1 MSERDALRRLLSER
15 DLSGAE
21 ARLRERLQAAAPVTP
36 LLKELPK
43 PTFSATHRVRARLT
57 KPAPSRAWIGGLA
70 LAAAALLAL
79 GTTQLPQEP
88 APLSEALA
96 SAGQAEITP
105 ELSAS
110 WQGSGRISGTEQA
123 PIVDWDKGSL
133 HLELTPDQGI
143 DLHVRTREAS
153 VAVLGTVF
161 DVERDVLGTT
171 VSVTRGMVKVDCT
184 QGSDPIL
191 SAGEQHTCL
200 PVSAAGSAS
209 RLQTLVDQDPG
220 ARRAEIARAIA
231 LDDARG
237 DVLSELLA
245 LRLELN
251 AQDQDWQAVER
262 DAMAYLEIGG
272 PREVEIRTLAAQLQQ
287 RSGDCEAARSL
298 LSAVDK
304 LSDREQA
311 VLSACE

>member
-15 DLSGAE
+15 DLAGAE
-21 ARLRERLQAAAPVTP
+21 SRLRERLQAGAPVTP

-43 PTFSATHRVRARLT
+43 PDYSATHRVKARLR

-70 LAAAALLAL
+70 LAAGALLAL
-79 GTTQLPQEP
+79 GTTQLPQAP

-105 ELSAS
+105 DLSAT

-133 HLELTPDQGI
+133 HLELTPDQGV
-143 DLHVRTREAS
+143 DLQVRTREAR

-171 VSVTRGMVKVDCT
+171 VSVTRGKVQVDCT

-191 SAGEQHTCL
+191 SAGEEHTCL
-200 PVSAAGSAS
+200 PVSAAASAS
-209 RLQTLVDQDPG
+209 RLQALQDQEPQ

-231 LDDARG
+231 LKDARG

-251 AQDQDWQAVER
+251 AQDQDWPAVQR
-262 DAMAYLEIGG
+262 DALAYLEIGG
-272 PREVEIRTLAAQLQQ
+272 PREVEIRTLAAQLLQ
-287 RSGDCEAARSL
+287 RSGDCAGVHSL
-298 LSAVDK
+298 LGAVDK